1 MRYNRYTLKE
11 IVSEIIDYRGKTP
24 KKLGSDWSPFGI
36 RALSAK
42 NIKDGR
48 IVQEETIRYVDD
60 PLYKKWMKQEVERGT
75 ILITSEAPFG
85 QVLYWGSDE
94 KIVLS
99 QRLFA
104 IKTKGD
110 FDSKFIYYYMSSSQ
124 YQAELKRRAT
134 GSTVTGLRQQ
144 ELMKTELVCPD
155 LLSQRRISSVLSN
168 IDEKIQNNNRI
179 NDNLHEICLTF
190 YRELITGLNRSN
202 SFRDLL
208 KNHAKCIL
216 GGTPSRVK
224 PDYWNGDINW
234 INSGEINRFRILA
247 PSEKITE
254 LGLSKTSTTLLP
266 IGTTVLAIT
275 GATLGQVSR
284 IEIETCANQSVIGI
298 IPDESLSNEYVY
310 LSVLENINDIIG
322 RQTGGAQ
329 QHINKNDVE
338 TYKLIIPNRSI
349 LDDFSQKVVPIFD
362 MIKNNCVENE
372 SLIHLRD
379 TLLPELINGKINLD
393 NIEI

>member
-179 NDNLHEICLTF
+179 NDNLR
-190 YRELITGLNRSN
+190 Y
-202 SFRDLL
+202 
-208 KNHAKCIL
+208 IL
-216 GGTPSRVK
+216 YSP
-224 PDYWNGDINW
+224 
-234 INSGEINRFRILA
+234 
-247 PSEKITE
+247 
-254 LGLSKTSTTLLP
+254 
-266 IGTTVLAIT
+266 AI
-275 GATLGQVSR
+275 VR
-284 IEIETCANQSVIGI
+284 
-298 IPDESLSNEYVY
+298 
-310 LSVLENINDIIG
+310 
-322 RQTGGAQ
+322 
-329 QHINKNDVE
+329 
-338 TYKLIIPNRSI
+338 
-349 LDDFSQKVVPIFD
+349 
-362 MIKNNCVENE
+362 
-372 SLIHLRD
+372 
-379 TLLPELINGKINLD
+379 
-393 NIEI
+393 